1 MNTLKPIDFIIPNP
15 ILFLTEWKTQEIA
28 ENEFVFSMEHLYL
41 LINWILQYLYKP
53 GYPECLIN
61 EDFLHKPYEIIDDNK
76 LEIIDH
82 FALVLTVALSFLFI
96 AFFIPI
102 FWVLSWCFCCR
113 NQSKRSTTKRS
124 HSSNYHY
131 PSSSAS
137 SSSSHH
143 LRPQS
148 SHQSYSGNENLLQN
162 RSTSSHHHRTRRRHR
177 YEVEKSCD
185 FCIRPILSFVLLSL
199 LVFSFLF
206 IVCSFVTNNFVHDGV
221 KDLPKAVNNSLADFE
236 IYLNNTQY
244 ELNILFKTNFAQLES
259 QIQKNLNTS
268 GDIVK
273 NKLEIISQAS
283 SIDNLTM
290 IVSNLQPILH
300 DLRKLINHTNELKF
314 LTVQLR
320 SKISRTKQDLE
331 DFFKTCRHHI
341 CIDLEEKYYQIR
353 HLTVSSNIGSMPN
366 LNPIVDKIQYLLK
379 ENIIGEIQRGKE
391 KLNFISKDIQSAID
405 LIVPNI
411 RSNIAQANKALNE
424 NVDLISYILAEP
436 IHYIRLMQTFSSKSN
451 SYVQVYSEEY
461 HYAGLVCTTI
471 LLIILLSYL
480 FGLLSGVCGDQPTR
494 YNYRQRSKRSDCFSY
509 FGMTIFFLT
518 FTVLFSLSTIFFL
531 FGGFN
536 DRTLCLHLKNM
547 SNPQS
552 DRIISLLQ
560 TEIKNQLTTSIDNE
574 AEDGIDSDPNGI
586 KSILKVFSYLDK
598 FNLVEI
604 IDRCHQNQSL
614 FNVLR
619 ISLNENIRFTKKS
632 KSHDLNLSDVV
643 VFKEDNLTK
652 NAERIELKSHFNG
665 RNLRETVKILMQQA
679 RDAQNFIN
687 LKGRHEI
694 RAILRNFID
703 DLTLLL
709 DQYSSHVEQRIK
721 NEVGRCLPL
730 SRAYNH
736 TVSSLC
742 DDVIVPFTACWFS
755 VTVTL
760 LVFIPSTLLISIL
773 MDLFKRVKRSSTKR
787 ESVVDKRSNR
797 RPVLPSAPIVPFGEN
812 HSEEE
817 TWSPGAIP
825 QHLYTRPPPYNF

>member
-206 IVCSFVTNNFVHDGV
+206 IVCSFVTNNFVHEGV

-643 VFKEDNLTK
+643 VFKEKDEIKTYLNDLLNSMNINPK
-652 NAERIELKSHFNG
+652 NIVLISREGEELLQILQETPLETLNFSVFANQLQKSIKPIDLDLISKKLEEESSRLPESEIENIARLRNIVLDLKSLKELVNIIT
-665 RNLRETVKILMQQA
+665 NKIV
-679 RDAQNFIN
+679 RINFFDSFYLSKSIEIN
-687 LKGRHEI
+687 
-694 RAILRNFID
+694 
-703 DLTLLL
+703 
-709 DQYSSHVEQRIK
+709 
-721 NEVGRCLPL
+721 
-730 SRAYNH
+730 
-736 TVSSLC
+736 
-742 DDVIVPFTACWFS
+742 PFY
-755 VTVTL
+755 VY
-760 LVFIPSTLLISIL
+760 
-773 MDLFKRVKRSSTKR
+773 FK
-787 ESVVDKRSNR
+787 
-797 RPVLPSAPIVPFGEN
+797 LG
-812 HSEEE
+812 
-817 TWSPGAIP
+817 
-825 QHLYTRPPPYNF
+825 